1 MKTAREIRITARDMA
16 QLRKYIEDVTWEDP
30 RRRSELTGLAAELDR
45 AVVVD
50 DAHVPDDVITMHSEA
65 RLVDEETG
73 EEMVCKLVFPDEAD
87 IAQMRISVLAPIGTA
102 MLGYRVGDRF
112 EWEVPAG
119 KRTLLVKEILY
130 QPENNKAA

>member
-16 QLRKYIEDVTWEDP
+16 QLRKFIEDLTWDDP
-30 RRRSELTGLAAELDR
+30 RKRSELKDLEAELDR
-45 AVVVD
+45 AVLVD
-50 DAHVPDDVITMHSEA
+50 DAHVPADVITMHSEA

-87 IAQMRISVLAPIGTA
+87 IAEMRISVLAPIGTA

-119 KRTLLVKEILY
+119 RRTLLVKEILY
-130 QPENNKAA
+130 QPENSKSS